1 MRSEKEVYD
10 IVLNFAKTDK
20 RIRMVTLEG
29 SRTNTNIPPDD
40 FQDFDITFFVT
51 DMDSFTS
58 DDKWLDIFGERL
70 ILQKPEDMELFPA
83 VEKGFSYLMLFTDD
97 VKIDLTLLPL
107 ELIDEYFTWDKL
119 VKLLLDKD
127 NRIVKPPIPTDI
139 DYHLQKPTQ
148 RMFDDC
154 CNEFWNTTTYVVKG
168 LCRKEILFAIDHM
181 NDIVRKE
188 LLRMISWLIG
198 IKQGFHFSLGKNYKF
213 MKQYVPEELWERLM
227 STYNMD
233 SYPHMWESFE
243 QCMALFR
250 EVSSEVACQ
259 LDYQYPL
266 YDEKISNYVFR
277 QKKKYG
283 IVTTGSE
290 VFKGRIKDTFS
301 PVIREKLAEFPSEE
315 IDQIYVD
322 DEKEHILEA
331 IQKQIA
337 AGAELIICTGGM
349 SVDPDDCTPWAIM
362 STGARVVSYGAP
374 VLPGAMM
381 LVSYYTNEA
390 DGRVI
395 PILGLPGCV
404 MYAKRTIFDLVLPR
418 IMAGDEITAED
429 IAKLGEGGLCLNC
442 NVCTFPNCGFGK

>member
-198 IKQGFHFSLGKNYKF
+198 IKQGFHFSCL
-213 MKQYVPEELWERLM
+213 
-227 STYNMD
+227 
-233 SYPHMWESFE
+233 
-243 QCMALFR
+243 
-250 EVSSEVACQ
+250 
-259 LDYQYPL
+259 L
-266 YDEKISNYVFR
+266 Y
-277 QKKKYG
+277 
-283 IVTTGSE
+283 T
-290 VFKGRIKDTFS
+290 S
-301 PVIREKLAEFPSEE
+301 PS
-315 IDQIYVD
+315 
-322 DEKEHILEA
+322 
-331 IQKQIA
+331 
-337 AGAELIICTGGM
+337 
-349 SVDPDDCTPWAIM
+349 
-362 STGARVVSYGAP
+362 
-374 VLPGAMM
+374 
-381 LVSYYTNEA
+381 
-390 DGRVI
+390 
-395 PILGLPGCV
+395 
-404 MYAKRTIFDLVLPR
+404 PR
-418 IMAGDEITAED
+418 DA
-429 IAKLGEGGLCLNC
+429 
-442 NVCTFPNCGFGK
+442 